1 MYPTHVYAYV
11 GLPINNPD
19 QPSTCY
25 AEQMNQLRVGRN
37 VLGLKLSLAFQK
49 RETTDDR
56 NFRDSS
62 RFQTKKRF
70 PRKRIYFIFSKVF
83 KLKVLR

>member
-62 RFQTKKRF
+62 FKQKSVSLVSV
-70 PRKRIYFIFSKVF
+70 FISSSVKFLS
-83 KLKVLR
+83 LKY